1 MSSKLLILRF
11 HLLQADKISFADRKA
26 IKPMTASTPYSG
38 IPTFVVIEI
47 APAAVDDTADVDTAV
62 VNMVNKSTT
71 FHYINL
77 FKSTLNKSHCNIY
90 R

>member
-47 APAAVDDTADVDTAV
+47 APAAVDVAAVDVAAVDTADVDTAV

-77 FKSTLNKSHCNIY
+77 FKCA
-90 R
+90 

>member
-47 APAAVDDTADVDTAV
+47 APAAVDVAAVDTADVDTAV

-77 FKSTLNKSHCNIY
+77 FKCA
-90 R
+90 

>member
-77 FKSTLNKSHCNIY
+77 FKCA
-90 R
+90 

>member
-1 MSSKLLILRF
+1 
-11 HLLQADKISFADRKA
+11 
-26 IKPMTASTPYSG
+26 
-38 IPTFVVIEI
+38 
-47 APAAVDDTADVDTAV
+47 
-62 VNMVNKSTT
+62 MVNKSTT

>member
-1 MSSKLLILRF
+1 MSSKLLILWF

-77 FKSTLNKSHCNIY
+77 FKCA
-90 R
+90 